1 MRGVHGRS
9 RGRVLDAEK
18 VPNRPIV
25 EVGVV
30 AKEEGHPL
38 PLRQSSDRLLNA
50 IVSLRGSGGAVGRRP
65 ESRPLATS
73 RLGESGIHDHSP
85 KPRFKRPLVPEAC
98 APSHCGRE
106 RVLNDVAG
114 GVTVTKNRRRYGAK
128 LMNRVSVHGLDLLK
142 ACAAHFTHLLV
153 MTRHLQDS
161 CRGGLTPIL
170 GDTV

>member
-18 VPNRPIV
+18 FPNRLIV

-38 PLRQSSDRLLNA
+38 PLRQSSDRLLNVV
-50 IVSLRGSGGAVGRRP
+50 VSLRAPRGAFGRRP

-85 KPRFKRPLVPEAC
+85 KPGFERPLVPEAC

-114 GVTVTKNRRRYGAK
+114 GVTVTKNRRRNAPK
-128 LMNRVSVHGLDLLK
+128 LMNGVSVYGLDLLK
-142 ACAAHFTHLLV
+142 ACSVRFTHLLV
-153 MTRHLQDS
+153 MTRRVQDS
-161 CRGGLTPIL
+161 CRGGLPIL